1 MSKLNDITTQTGQ
14 KILLELLEEAHLIVV
29 DPDSDDY
36 FDGNRL
42 DNLLIR
48 SIKLLKGEPLW
59 DITSTQLAYALALL
73 VYSW

>member
-14 KILLELLEEAHLIVV
+14 QILLELLEEAHLIVI

-42 DNLLIR
+42 ENLLIR

-59 DITSTQLAYALALL
+59 NITYTQSEYAPALL

>member
-14 KILLELLEEAHLIVV
+14 QILLELLEAAHLIVV

-48 SIKLLKGEPLW
+48 SIKLLKGEPL
-59 DITSTQLAYALALL
+59 
-73 VYSW
+73 

>member
-29 DPDSDDY
+29 DPDSDNY

-42 DNLLIR
+42 DNLLIQ
-48 SIKLLKGEPLW
+48 SIKLLKGEPL
-59 DITSTQLAYALALL
+59 
-73 VYSW
+73 

>member
-14 KILLELLEEAHLIVV
+14 QILLELLEEAHLIVV

-48 SIKLLKGEPLW
+48 SIELLKGEPL
-59 DITSTQLAYALALL
+59 
-73 VYSW
+73 

>member
-42 DNLLIR
+42 DNLLIQ
-48 SIKLLKGEPLW
+48 SIKLLKGDPL
-59 DITSTQLAYALALL
+59 
-73 VYSW
+73 

>member
-14 KILLELLEEAHLIVV
+14 QILLELLEEAHLIVV

-42 DNLLIR
+42 DNLLIQ
-48 SIKLLKGEPLW
+48 SIKLLKGEPL
-59 DITSTQLAYALALL
+59 
-73 VYSW
+73 

>member
-1 MSKLNDITTQTGQ
+1 MSKLNDLNTQASQ

-42 DNLLIR
+42 DNLLIQ
-48 SIKLLKGEPLW
+48 SIKLLKGEPL
-59 DITSTQLAYALALL
+59 
-73 VYSW
+73 

>member
-1 MSKLNDITTQTGQ
+1 MSKLNDLNTQASQ

-42 DNLLIR
+42 DNLLIQ
-48 SIKLLKGEPLW
+48 SIKLLKGDPL
-59 DITSTQLAYALALL
+59 
-73 VYSW
+73 

>member
-29 DPDSDDY
+29 DPDSDSY

-42 DNLLIR
+42 DNLLIQY
-48 SIKLLKGEPLW
+48 IKLLKGE
-59 DITSTQLAYALALL
+59 QL
-73 VYSW
+73 

>member
-1 MSKLNDITTQTGQ
+1 MSKLNDLNTQAGQ

-42 DNLLIR
+42 DNLLIQ
-48 SIKLLKGEPLW
+48 SIKLLKGEPL
-59 DITSTQLAYALALL
+59 
-73 VYSW
+73 

>member
-1 MSKLNDITTQTGQ
+1 MREGLTMSKLNDLNTLAGQ
-14 KILLELLEEAHLIVV
+14 QILLELLEEAHLIVV

-48 SIKLLKGEPLW
+48 SIKLLKGEPL
-59 DITSTQLAYALALL
+59 
-73 VYSW
+73 

>member
-1 MSKLNDITTQTGQ
+1 MSKLNDLNTFAGQ
-14 KILLELLEEAHLIVV
+14 QILLELLEEAHLIVI

-48 SIKLLKGEPLW
+48 SIKLLKGEPL
-59 DITSTQLAYALALL
+59 
-73 VYSW
+73 